1 MQDVRGRSKKL
12 KLALHFHAFHPARW
26 SCEECRRAGLEE
38 KRRCGFLRDL
48 PDEEGRV
55 SWVSGDIVSPRCP
68 KSVITSES
76 LRWLEL
82 FQASRWH
89 QAAAIRLNAKDV
101 DAMKWLE
108 RWASEVSS
116 NE

>member
-1 MQDVRGRSKKL
+1 
-12 KLALHFHAFHPARW
+12 
-26 SCEECRRAGLEE
+26 LEA

-48 PDEEGRV
+48 PDEEGKV
-55 SWVSGDIVSPRCP
+55 SWVSGNIVSPQCP

-82 FQASRWH
+82 FQARSWH

-101 DAMKWLE
+101 DAMKLLE
-108 RWASEVSS
+108 RWVSEA
-116 NE
+116 NGND